1 MLACREALV
10 DACVVVYQRVPFA
23 VVCKK
28 PTTSGM
34 TWFHSDWLDSLLRSS
49 ALYCRMRRMALKA
62 NSRVLVSRG
71 TNLMSCSASCV
82 DVCVDGA
89 TTFRSPD
96 CSIFMCDPQLH
107 TRDVHV
113 QRRPMTHARMT
124 LTVAVMR
131 PPLVVSAASASSA
144 CSAAER

>member
-1 MLACREALV
+1 MKPDCLNMLGGSHIH
-10 DACVVVYQRVPFA
+10 Q
-23 VVCKK
+23 
-28 PTTSGM
+28 
-34 TWFHSDWLDSLLRSS
+34 SS
-49 ALYCRMRRMALKA
+49 YTPL
-62 NSRVLVSRG
+62 
-71 TNLMSCSASCV
+71 SCSASCV

-96 CSIFMCDPQLH
+96 CSLFMCDPQLH

-131 PPLVVSAASASSA
+131 PPLVVSAAGASSA
-144 CSAAER
+144 CSAAERCSVRRGSCAGGGAYFMHLRTFSH